1 MNKYD
6 DDNWKENDLRK
17 IDYAIGLTINRKWKK
32 LLMYKNRVGWQI
44 ALDDNT
50 IPRDIDYRWHVQ
62 YQVGEEI
69 GKRTKERGKRGAGS
83 SSAENLEL

>member
-1 MNKYD
+1 MSKVYIYIY
-6 DDNWKENDLRK
+6 LIR
-17 IDYAIGLTINRKWKK
+17 IGLEI
-32 LLMYKNRVGWQI
+32 G
-44 ALDDNT
+44 LDDNT

-62 YQVGEEI
+62 YEVGEEI